1 MSFLYG
7 AAGGLYDAAASSI
20 SFDMHMAAMF
30 CETSSVL
37 ISVLLGGRL
46 LEILAKTRT
55 TSAVK
60 QISAKRPEFAR
71 LLEEP
76 GDTETNIR
84 YDLLQ
89 IGDLLRVLPGDVVPV
104 DGEVLTD
111 CIAFCDES
119 LLTGE
124 SAPVKKVKGSHVV
137 GGSAAVQTGFV
148 MKASSAGNSTTLARI
163 LQLVEDAQTRRPT
176 VQRTVDLLA
185 SYFTPL
191 VLTISLATF
200 LLWLLLTT
208 SGAVDVGTSGITFAI
223 TRAVSVLVIACPC
236 SFGLATPT
244 AVMVATGLA
253 AQHGC
258 LVKDAVVWEKV
269 GRLTQAVLDKTG
281 TLTKGAPEVVAVALL
296 PGSASASWPSDATQA
311 AASGARAAN
320 QTECLGIQV
329 DKTEM
334 VAVVGW
340 LLRAVE
346 ANSEHPLAKALL
358 HWAESVSTGPAA
370 AARAAAHVP
379 GQGVSCHIDPL
390 GTVRC
395 QSLAAWQ
402 EPDAQQWEWA
412 EKQQEDG
419 CVVVVLQVEERA
431 VALLAIRDEVQ
442 EAAADVVRGLQ
453 SRGLEVWMCTGDQP
467 RTAHAVARAVGISQD
482 RVLAA
487 CLPDAKSK
495 LVQDLSQTEEVLMVG
510 DGLNDAAALAGASI
524 GVAIGAGAHVSVESA
539 HVVLMGSKLSDLP
552 IFLDLAAATM
562 RTIYRNFVW
571 ALGFNLLG
579 LPLAAGC
586 GEAFGVSLPPVAC
599 GAAMAC
605 SSVLVVSSSLLLGL
619 CHRLPRG
626 QKP

>member
-1 MSFLYG
+1 
-7 AAGGLYDAAASSI
+7 
-20 SFDMHMAAMF
+20 
-30 CETSSVL
+30 
-37 ISVLLGGRL
+37 L

-60 QISAKRPEFAR
+60 QISAKRPEYAR

-76 GDTETNIR
+76 GDTETNVR

-124 SAPVKKVKGSHVV
+124 SVPVKKVKGSQVV

-191 VLTISLATF
+191 VLSISLATF
-200 LLWLLLTT
+200 VVWLLLTT

-244 AVMVATGLA
+244 AVMVATGVA

-281 TLTKGAPEVVAVALL
+281 TLTKGEPEVVAVALL

-311 AASGARAAN
+311 AASATRAVK
-320 QTECLGIQV
+320 QTDCLGIQV

-358 HWAESVSTGPAA
+358 RWAETTSTGPAA
-370 AARAAAHVP
+370 AFRAAAHVP

-402 EPDAQQWEWA
+402 EPDAQQWQWA

-419 CVVVVLQVEERA
+419 CVVVVLQVEDRA

-442 EAAADVVRGLQ
+442 EAAAEVVTGLQ

-467 RTAHAVARAVGISQD
+467 RTAHAVARRVGIHQD

-539 HVVLMGSKLSDLP
+539 HVVLMGSRLSDLP

-586 GEAFGVSLPPVAC
+586 GEAFGISLPPVAC

-605 SSVLVVSSSLLLGL
+605 SSVLVVSSSSLLLGL
-619 CHRLPRG
+619 CHRVPRG